1 MFISCFSLSLC
12 PEAFRDQSTLGLVL
26 LLQTLIAHYFSFIAV
41 ITSCNSN
48 YLSNADKLSESRNFV
63 LLTTVSLLPNTKQE
77 FSIRPMSGISLF
89 KKKIFFFWFLIYSF

>member
-77 FSIRPMSGISLF
+77 FSIRPMNGISLF
-89 KKKIFFFWFLIYSF
+89 KKKFFFFGF